1 MEKSYLIIYQGSIE
15 DVTND
20 LRNNSIERF
29 MILNDNLLVI
39 YVPIDFYENTLNEII
54 SIAWWQRS
62 VPMSSLIEVTND
74 IEQGVSVT
82 DSSGTDYIYKNPYI
96 TTTGKGVLI
105 AIIDSGIDYLHPDF
119 RNDDNTTKI
128 VSIWDQESDKKTP
141 PDGLIFGSE
150 FTREDINKAIS
161 ENDNTLSEDKI
172 GTGTIAAGIS
182 SGKGK
187 LNSQYKGVAIDSE
200 LVVVKLREYR
210 DTYASGKINYQKS
223 DFLAGIKYVLD
234 VA

>member
-82 DSSGTDYIYKNPYI
+82 DSSGTDYIY
-96 TTTGKGVLI
+96 
-105 AIIDSGIDYLHPDF
+105 
-119 RNDDNTTKI
+119 
-128 VSIWDQESDKKTP
+128 
-141 PDGLIFGSE
+141 
-150 FTREDINKAIS
+150 TRLK
-161 ENDNTLSEDKI
+161 
-172 GTGTIAAGIS
+172 
-182 SGKGK
+182 
-187 LNSQYKGVAIDSE
+187 
-200 LVVVKLREYR
+200 
-210 DTYASGKINYQKS
+210 
-223 DFLAGIKYVLD
+223 
-234 VA
+234 